1 MPRKSPSPRSQRAQ
15 PKSRTAKSKS
25 ATKAKRQS
33 ATRRKSA
40 GRKSKRP
47 RRRRSRFVTLLKLAV
62 ALAVVWGLGGVALY
76 CYALTFDLRKIN
88 DLPQRSVVLDRDGKF
103 YSRLAGENRVTAPF
117 HRIAPD
123 FIDALVSRE
132 DNRFFTHHGVDPVGI
147 ARAAVRNLLLGG
159 IRQGGST
166 ITQQLARNAF
176 PLGGRTFQR
185 KIVEAAL
192 AFRIETEL
200 TKEEILAA
208 YVNRIYFGSGYYG
221 VDTASREYFGKP
233 AADLSLSESALLA
246 GLIRSPTRLSPFNDL
261 SAATRQR
268 NLVLQS
274 MRGLGLVTPAEAEA
288 AKAAPVRLATRPP
301 STVRFGWAMETVQ
314 RELDLVLTPD
324 QLNAGGLTIA
334 TTIDPALQQAATRIV
349 SDRLAA
355 IERLPAFEHPAKSA
369 DRDSEILQAALIAID
384 NRTGGIRAI
393 VGGRDYGESQ
403 FNRAFQAERQA
414 GSTVKPF
421 VFATAF
427 ERGLKPRDLIS
438 DSRLSSNEIPRDLGP
453 YDPGNS
459 DGKFGGEISVA
470 DALVRSRNTSTI
482 RVGLRAGLPAVADTF
497 VRAGLA
503 TTVTAFPS
511 ICLGAFETT
520 LKDLTAAYTAFP
532 TGGTRLQPFIIAE
545 VTNAAGR
552 PVFKAT
558 EAKLKIFT
566 AAAAQETSVLLA
578 DVVTRGSA
586 ASARRLGLRR
596 RAAGKTGTTDES
608 RDAWFIGYIESLT
621 CGVWVGFD
629 RPRPIMKGGYGATL
643 ALPIWVDFIQSTK
656 ASRYP
661 D

>member
-1 MPRKSPSPRSQRAQ
+1 VPRKSPSKRPPRAQ
-15 PKSRTAKSKS
+15 PKSRKP
-25 ATKAKRQS
+25 KAHKT
-33 ATRRKSA
+33 TRVR
-40 GRKSKRP
+40 
-47 RRRRSRFVTLLKLAV
+47 RRRRSRFVTILKLAV
-62 ALAVVWGLGGVALY
+62 AVAFLWGLGGVALY
-76 CYALTFDLRKIN
+76 LYALTFDLRQIN

-103 YSRLAGENRVTAPF
+103 YSRLAGENRVVAPF

-176 PLGGRTFQR
+176 PLGGRTLQR
-185 KIVEAAL
+185 KLVEAAL

-221 VDTASREYFGKP
+221 VDTASRAYFGKP
-233 AADLSLSESALLA
+233 AADLTLSESALLA

-261 SAATRQR
+261 TAATRQR
-268 NLVLQS
+268 DLVLQS
-274 MRGLGLVTPAEAEA
+274 MRGLGLVTASEA
-288 AKAAPVRLATRPP
+288 AAARAAPVRLAPRPP
-301 STVRFGWAMETVQ
+301 STVRLGWAMETVQ

-324 QLNAGGLTIA
+324 QRGTGGLTIA
-334 TTIDPALQQAATRIV
+334 TTIDPTLQQAATRIV
-349 SDRLAA
+349 ADRLAA
-355 IERLPAFEHPAKSA
+355 IERLPGYRHPSPAA
-369 DRDSEILQAALIAID
+369 TTDPDDVLQAALIAID

-393 VGGRDYGESQ
+393 VGGRGYGEGQ
-403 FNRAFQAERQA
+403 FNRAFQAERPA

-427 ERGLKPRDLIS
+427 ERGLSPRDRIA
-438 DSRLSSNEIPRDLGP
+438 DARLSPNEIPRDLGP

-459 DGKFGGEISVA
+459 DGKFGGDISVA
-470 DALVRSRNTSTI
+470 NALVRSRNTATI

-503 TTVTAFPS
+503 ASVPPFPS

-520 LKDLTAAYTAFP
+520 LRDLTAAYTAFP
-532 TGGTRLQPFIIAE
+532 TGGTRLQPHIIAE

-552 PVFKAT
+552 PIFKAT
-558 EAKLKIFT
+558 GAKLRIFTPT
-566 AAAAQETSVLLA
+566 AAAETSGLLA
-578 DVVTRGSA
+578 DVLTRGTA

-596 RAAGKTGTTDES
+596 RAAGKTGTTDDS
-608 RDAWFIGYIESLT
+608 RDAWFVGYVQSLT

-629 RPRPIMKGGYGATL
+629 RPRPIMKGGAGATL
-643 ALPIWVDFIQSTK
+643 ALPIWVDFIQATNP
-656 ASRYP
+656 SRYP